1 MEAVSNTHNLF
12 WVWLCCVEEM
22 AEDSVEKELGIRR
35 KALNTQYLSFKGLC
49 ISVFYVLAVGG
60 TCSMLHPSY
69 RLLFLKF
76 SCDHLLLFFTITTNS
91 FNQSAYFL
99 SRIRLN
105 KKNYYF
111 SKFLPFK
118 FLINNQIYTL
128 YFFNLFSVIVLNFL
142 HINTINNFFMKLFI
156 FCVSTCNYLFHL
168 SIFPCDKLIIL
179 TK

>member
-1 MEAVSNTHNLF
+1 V
-12 WVWLCCVEEM
+12 LCRGNGRGQCWEG
-22 AEDSVEKELGIRR
+22 AGYQKKGI
-35 KALNTQYLSFKGLC
+35 KYTQYLSSALKDCVFLSFMFWPWVGLALC
-49 ISVFYVLAVGG
+49 F
-60 TCSMLHPSY
+60 TLH

-76 SCDHLLLFFTITTNS
+76 SCDHLLLYFTITTNS